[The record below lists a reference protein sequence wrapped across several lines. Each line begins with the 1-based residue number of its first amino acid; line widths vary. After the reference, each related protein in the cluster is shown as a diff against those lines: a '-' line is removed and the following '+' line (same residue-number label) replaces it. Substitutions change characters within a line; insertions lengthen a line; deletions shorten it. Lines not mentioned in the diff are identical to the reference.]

1 MYRRLKTKPQWNRQ
15 ILVHSI
21 EKGGGMRVV
30 RLVLLLMATS
40 VLALLLCMPVS
51 AQDSAARKEI
61 KRVEFS
67 GTPGMEV
74 ITSISEL
81 KPGDLLPMHFH
92 HGIEA
97 GTVLQGGMVQ
107 VPGKDPIAL
116 PTGAPI
122 MNLRDVPHAGW
133 KVAGD
138 TTIKL
143 FTVHIVDKGKPLY
156 DAAK

>member
-1 MYRRLKTKPQWNRQ
+1 M
-15 ILVHSI
+15 
-21 EKGGGMRVV
+21 
-30 RLVLLLMATS
+30 RLVRSVLSVIAISLLM
-40 VLALLLCMPVS
+40 LLLCLPAA
-51 AQDSAARKEI
+51 AQDSTARKEI
-61 KRVEFS
+61 KRVDLS
-67 GTPGMEV
+67 GAPGMEV

-81 KPGDLLPMHFH
+81 KPGDLLSMHFH

-122 MNLRDVPHAGW
+122 MNLRDVPHGGW
-133 KVAGD
+133 KVVGD

-143 FTVHIVDKGKPLY
+143 FTVHIADKGKPLY
-156 DAAK
+156 DAVK

>member
-1 MYRRLKTKPQWNRQ
+1 
-15 ILVHSI
+15 
-21 EKGGGMRVV
+21 MRSS
-30 RLVLLLMATS
+30 RS
-40 VLALLLCMPVS
+40 VGLGVITVWAALFSAPSL

-61 KRVEFS
+61 RRVDLS
-67 GTPGMEV
+67 GAPGMEV
-74 ITSISEL
+74 ITSISEI
-81 KPGDLLPMHFH
+81 KPGETLALHIH

-107 VPGKDPIAL
+107 PPGKDPIEL

-133 KVAGD
+133 KVVG
-138 TTIKL
+138 TSTLKL

-156 DAAK
+156 DSPK